1 MFRSR
6 DKRGTNLINVVPQL
20 SDLLANTTFDKQIL
34 SASISS
40 SLKQES

>member
-6 DKRGTNLINVVPQL
+6 DKRGANLINVVPQL
-20 SDLLANTTFDKQIL
+20 LDLLADATLDKQIL

-40 SLKQES
+40 SLKWKS